1 MLIPGVIPDKEPELR
16 VGIILPEDKQNS
28 LSLKISDLHSTS
40 ILINNSQTVPVSDKK
55 IEISVNE
62 TGIELKGHRGVEPVT
77 SLKFFQNSD
86 TGYILVEPVIAGRG
100 FHWAKYISVKLPY
113 TLEIKIV
120 DGSLVLINKL
130 PLESYLAC
138 VATSEMGAECPEA
151 SIEAQTIVARSW
163 MLANIEQKHV
173 NLGFDVCN
181 DDCCQRYQGI
191 NNLTPQSKA
200 GAMNTRGQVLIY
212 NNEICDTRYS
222 KSCGGIMEK
231 FESLWENK
239 PLSYMQNIPDAKENI
254 CVDLTKEQEMKKW
267 VNSVPRTFCSP
278 HYIPENQLKKYLGN
292 VDEEGK
298 YFRWTVE
305 TSRQELVENIN
316 EKLKLN
322 VKTVLSLIPLKRA
335 GSGRMLELEI
345 RYIDS
350 NDNPQSVIIEK
361 DYEIRRVLH
370 KMFLF
375 SSAIIIEEV
384 KPEGSEYPEGYI
396 FKGAGWGHG
405 AGLCQIGALG
415 MALNGYKTDEIVY
428 HYYPGSK
435 LKKIY

>member
-1 MLIPGVIPDKEPELR
+1 MLIPGVIPDKEPLLR

-40 ILINNSQTVPVSDKK
+40 ILVNNSQTVPVSDNE

-62 TGIELKGHRGVEPVT
+62 TGIELKGHRGVEPVAN
-77 SLKFFQNSD
+77 LKFFQNSD

-120 DGSLVLINKL
+120 DGSLVLINEL

-151 SIEAQTIVARSW
+151 SIEAQTIIARSW
-163 MLANIEQKHV
+163 MLANVEQKHIH
-173 NLGFDVCN
+173 LGFDVCN
-181 DDCCQRYQGI
+181 DDCCQRYQGV
-191 NNLTPQSKA
+191 NNLTTQSKA
-200 GAMNTRGQVLIY
+200 GALNTRGQVLIY

-222 KSCGGIMEK
+222 KSCGGVMEK

-239 PLSYMQNIPDAKENI
+239 PLPYMQNILDSEEKLS
-254 CVDLTKEQEMKKW
+254 VDLTKEQEMKKW

-278 HYIPENQLKKYLGN
+278 HYIPENKLKKYLGN

-298 YFRWTVE
+298 YFRWTIE
-305 TSRQELVENIN
+305 TSQQELIDNIN

-322 VKTVLSLIPLKRA
+322 AKVVLSLNPLKRA

-345 RYIDS
+345 GYIDN
-350 NDNPQSVIIEK
+350 NDKIRTIVIEK
-361 DYEIRRVLH
+361 DYEVRRVLH
-370 KMFLF
+370 KMFLY
-375 SSAIIIEEV
+375 SSALIIEEISS
-384 KPEGSEYPEGYI
+384 GNQDYPEGFI

-415 MALNGYKTDEIVY
+415 MALNGYKTDKIMY
-428 HYYPGSK
+428 HYYPGSE

>member
-1 MLIPGVIPDKEPELR
+1 MLIPEVIPDKEPLLR

-120 DGSLVLINKL
+120 DGSLVLINEL

-151 SIEAQTIVARSW
+151 FIKAQTIIARSW
-163 MLANIEQKHV
+163 MLANVEQKHIH
-173 NLGFDVCN
+173 LGFDVCN
-181 DDCCQRYQGI
+181 DDCCQRYHGI
-191 NNLTPQSKA
+191 NNLTDQSKE
-200 GAMNTRGQVLIY
+200 GALNTRGQVLIY

-222 KSCGGIMEK
+222 KSCGGVMEK

-322 VKTVLSLIPLKRA
+322 AKAVLSLNPLKRA

-361 DYEIRRVLH
+361 DYKIRRVLH

-384 KPEGSEYPEGYI
+384 KPERSDYPEGFI

>member
-1 MLIPGVIPDKEPELR
+1 MLIPEVIPDKEPLLR

-40 ILINNSQTVPVSDKK
+40 ILINNSQTVSVSDNK

-120 DGSLVLINKL
+120 DGSLVLINEL

-151 SIEAQTIVARSW
+151 FIKAQTIIARSW
-163 MLANIEQKHV
+163 MLANVEQKHIH
-173 NLGFDVCN
+173 LGFDVCN
-181 DDCCQRYQGI
+181 DDCCQRYHGI
-191 NNLTPQSKA
+191 NNLTDQSKE
-200 GAMNTRGQVLIY
+200 GALNTRGQVLIY

-222 KSCGGIMEK
+222 KSCGGVMEK

-322 VKTVLSLIPLKRA
+322 AKTVLSLNPLKRA

-350 NDNPQSVIIEK
+350 NDNPKSVIIEK

-384 KPEGSEYPEGYI
+384 KPERSDYPEGFI

>member
-1 MLIPGVIPDKEPELR
+1 MLIPGVIPDKEPLLR

-28 LSLKISDLHSTS
+28 LSLEISDLHSTS
-40 ILINNSQTVPVSDKK
+40 ILINNSQTVLISDKK

-62 TGIELKGHRGVEPVT
+62 TGIELKGQKGVESVKT
-77 SLKFFQNSD
+77 LKFIQTKNDGF
-86 TGYILVEPVIAGRG
+86 ILVKPVIAGRG
-100 FHWAKYISVKLPY
+100 FHWAKQISVKLPY
-113 TLEIKIV
+113 TIEIEIV
-120 DGSLVLINKL
+120 DNSLLLVNEL
-130 PLESYLAC
+130 PLEFYLAC

-151 SIEAQTIVARSW
+151 FIEAQTIVARSW

-191 NNLTPQSKA
+191 NNLTTQSKA
-200 GAMNTRGQVLIY
+200 GAMNTRGQVLMY
-212 NNEICDTRYS
+212 DSKICDARYS
-222 KSCGGIMEK
+222 KSCGGIIEK
-231 FESLWENK
+231 FENLWEDT
-239 PLSYMQNIPDAKENI
+239 PLPYMQNIPDAKEKFD
-254 CVDLTKEQEMKKW
+254 VDLTKELEMKKW

-298 YFRWTVE
+298 YFRWTIK
-305 TSRQELVENIN
+305 TSQQELVKNIN

-322 VKTVLSLIPLKRA
+322 VKAVLSLIPLKRA

-345 RYIDS
+345 KYIDS
-350 NDNPQSVIIEK
+350 NDNPRSVIIEK
-361 DYEIRRVLH
+361 DYEVRRILH

-375 SSAIIIEEV
+375 SSAFIIEEV
-384 KPEGSEYPEGYI
+384 KPEGSDYPDEFI

-415 MALNGYKTDEIVY
+415 MALNGYETKNIVY

-435 LKKIY
+435 LKKLY